1 MKKYSL
7 VEITNEFIGKPNR
20 DKFEYDLHTEVIGEM
35 IKRARLE
42 QHLTQEQ
49 FGVLL
54 GVQKSQISKIEN
66 NAKDVR
72 FSTIL
77 RAFEALKAQVH
88 LTVEFPG
95 KVEGNEV
102 LEF

>member
-1 MKKYSL
+1 LRSFLLFSNVKSNSFL
-7 VEITNEFIGKPNR
+7 IRIFIVYLQNQIHGKP
-20 DKFEYDLHTEVIGEM
+20 
-35 IKRARLE
+35 
-42 QHLTQEQ
+42 LTQKQ

-95 KVEGNEV
+95 KWRVMKCWS
-102 LEF
+102 FRRY